1 MSLDAMSFDLEH
13 PALLVLLPLAL
24 LPLFRRSSDALQFSS
39 VALLPVDPAG
49 RWFERLWRALAVGV
63 LACIVVGLA
72 GPGSPGARLQRTGY
86 GAEILILFD
95 RSSSMDSIIAPQ
107 GVMGAGAP
115 SAGETKNAAAR
126 KLLTQFVVRRP
137 DDRFALMTFGTS
149 VMPVA
154 PFTDHNE
161 AVLAGLAATGVGRGL
176 PNTNMGAALLAAIDE
191 FQHRAYSGSRI
202 IVLVSDGGATL
213 DQAIRRRIQA
223 GLERQRIGLYF
234 IYIRN
239 NGNSPN
245 LLEASSDVNPAD
257 ELALHRFFS
266 SLATPY
272 HLYQA
277 EDSHAIAG
285 ALLDISAQQNLPLS
299 FFERVNRR
307 DFTSGLFG
315 AAALACGMLLVCEHL
330 RMSLWS

>member
-1 MSLDAMSFDLEH
+1 MVSALDLEH

-24 LPLFRRSSDALQFSS
+24 LPLLRRAGDAVPFSS
-39 VALLPVDPAG
+39 VALLPVDATG
-49 RWFERLWRALAVGV
+49 RWFEWSWRALAVCL

-72 GPGSPGARLQRTGY
+72 GPGTPGARLERTGY

-95 RSSSMDSIIAPQ
+95 RSSSMDSIMAPQ
-107 GVMGAGAP
+107 GVMGAGRP
-115 SAGETKNAAAR
+115 SDGETKNDAAR
-126 KLLTQFVVRRP
+126 KLLTQFVTQRP

-154 PFTDHNE
+154 PFTDHNQ

-191 FQHRAYSGSRI
+191 FQHRTYSGSRI

-213 DQAIRRRIQA
+213 DPAI
-223 GLERQRIGLYF
+223 RQRIQSGLTRGHIGLDF

-239 NGNSPN
+239 NANSPN
-245 LLEASSDVNPAD
+245 LLEASTDVNPAD

-277 EDSHAIAG
+277 EDSTAIAG
-285 ALLDISAQQNLPLS
+285 ALADINGQQNLPLS
-299 FFERVNRR
+299 FFERVKRR
-307 DFTSGLFG
+307 DFSAALFG
-315 AAALACGMLLVCEHL
+315 VAALTGCLLLGCESMRIRRL
-330 RMSLWS
+330 A

>member
-1 MSLDAMSFDLEH
+1 MSFDLEH
-13 PALLVLLPLAL
+13 PALLALLPLAL
-24 LPLFRRSSDALQFSS
+24 LPLVTRTGDALKFSS
-39 VALLPVDPAG
+39 LALLPADPSG
-49 RWFERLWRALAVGV
+49 TWWGRLWRAFAVAAM
-63 LACIVVGLA
+63 ACIVIGLA
-72 GPGSPGARLQRTGY
+72 GPGSPGARVQRIGH

-107 GVMGAGAP
+107 GVMGAGRP
-115 SAGETKNAAAR
+115 SDGETKNGAAR
-126 KLLTQFVVRRP
+126 KLLTRFVTGRP

-154 PFTDHNE
+154 PFTDHNQ
-161 AVLAGLAATGVGRGL
+161 AVLAGLAATGLGRGL

-191 FQHRAYSGSRI
+191 FRQRSYSGSRI

-213 DQAIRRRIQA
+213 DQPTRQRIQA
-223 GLERQRIGLYF
+223 GLARQRIGLYF

-245 LLEASSDVNPAD
+245 LLQAADAVNPTD

-277 EDSHAIAG
+277 EDSNAIG
-285 ALLDISAQQNLPLS
+285 RALADISGQQNLPLA
-299 FFERVNRR
+299 FFERIPRR
-307 DFTSGLFG
+307 DFTPVFF
-315 AAALACGMLLVCEHL
+315 AAAAVACGALLICEFL
-330 RMSLWS
+330 RIGRWP